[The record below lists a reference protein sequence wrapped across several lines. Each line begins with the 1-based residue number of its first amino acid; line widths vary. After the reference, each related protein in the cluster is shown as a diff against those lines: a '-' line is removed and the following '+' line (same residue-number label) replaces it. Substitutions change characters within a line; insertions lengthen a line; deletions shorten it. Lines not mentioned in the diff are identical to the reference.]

1 MPSSLRSPSST
12 SASSSSSRSQV
23 SSAAGGSHRSSKSSS
38 SSWKSEYLRLPRD
51 KGLSVRFMTYA
62 AGASLPT
69 TVKKMT
75 RLEKKDGQGGN
86 GGGGGGGNVPRWDF
100 FGRDTQL
107 FWVVVPEDRQPKKR
121 GRSRTSRERTQ
132 QRSRSRSSSQTATV
146 PEVVNSFPP
155 EISPSRGPPWAGG
168 STTTTGIVPP
178 QAGGAPVYGQ
188 PRPVGFPF
196 GIPPVVSLPGGSSM
210 PSFGRK
216 QTC

>member
-12 SASSSSSRSQV
+12 SASSSSTSGQLPSTT
-23 SSAAGGSHRSSKSSS
+23 GGSHRSSKSSS
-38 SSWKSEYLRLPRD
+38 WRSEYLPLPRD
-51 KGLSVRFMTYA
+51 KGLSLRFVAYA

-75 RLEKKDGQGGN
+75 RLEKKNKDGQNSGS
-86 GGGGGGGNVPRWDF
+86 GGGDVPRWDF

-107 FWVVVPEDRQPKKR
+107 FWVVVPEDRRQKKR
-121 GRSRTSRERTQ
+121 GRSRTSREGTQ
-132 QRSRSRSSSQTATV
+132 QRSRSAASSQAAAV
-146 PEVVNSFPP
+146 PEVNHVPP
-155 EISPSRGPPWAGG
+155 EISSSRGPP
-168 STTTTGIVPP
+168 GIVPP

-188 PRPVGFPF
+188 PKPVGFPF
-196 GIPPVVSLPGGSSM
+196 GIPPVVALPGGTSM